1 MEADDLD
8 GAAAFADRRPLPD
21 DSSLLVEGD
30 ALLVEGWW
38 PAALWLGPDTCLV
51 RVDDSPRPNL
61 PVALQ
66 EALAERA
73 RHQVD
78 VGLEAS
84 IQAISVGSLGQLG
97 AEWQVWSTDIET
109 ARAAIAAAASA

>member
-1 MEADDLD
+1 MEADDLE
-8 GAAAFADRRPLPD
+8 GAAAFAARRPLPD
-21 DSSLLVEGD
+21 DPSLLVEGD

-38 PAALWLGPDTCLV
+38 PAALWLGPNTCLV

-66 EALAERA
+66 AALAERH
-73 RHQVD
+73 RYQVD

-84 IQAISVGSLGQLG
+84 IQAISVGRLGQLG
-97 AEWQVWSTDIET
+97 AEWQVWSTDVDT
-109 ARAAIAAAASA
+109 AQAAIAAAASA